1 MPSIIHHNHQ
11 ILKVTRKLIAE
22 TAQVSTSTVGM
33 ILSGRGQHSN
43 VKTRERVLQVAADLG
58 YQPSINARAFRLK
71 CSLLLGVLVNAV
83 NTHHAA
89 ELLRGVQSVIAAT
102 DYSPLVFFARS
113 QEDQEQCLARCLD
126 RRVDGLLINCVVGAA
141 AAELDG
147 VIHQLASQ
155 AAPVVEFFGH
165 LLPGVPKVNV
175 DNRQT
180 AELCTRHLIAQGHRR
195 IALFTHGRYEHQV
208 LHFDAWEQS
217 QGYRDA
223 LQAAGLQPIIIAGDM
238 DFSRLHEPGFLEV
251 EFLRL
256 GAEGLATLLALP
268 QPPTAVL
275 CYTDQT
281 AVGLNRACR
290 LKGLQVPAE
299 LSIIGNGGT
308 ALSAIINP
316 PLTTTRP
323 PAFEIGR
330 TAAANLL
337 LAIRG
342 QAPADASIAET
353 LIERQSTAA
362 PQGDRQPAQPAR

>member
-1 MPSIIHHNHQ
+1 
-11 ILKVTRKLIAE
+11 
-22 TAQVSTSTVGM
+22 M
-33 ILSGRGQHSN
+33 ILSGSGQNYN
-43 VKTRERVLQVAADLG
+43 VKTRERVLKVAADLG
-58 YQPSINARAFRLK
+58 YQPSINARAFRLQ
-71 CSLLLGVLVNAV
+71 CSLLLGVLINAV

-102 DYSPLVFFARS
+102 DYSPVVLFAAS
-113 QEDQEQCLARCLD
+113 MEDQEQCLGRCID
-126 RRVDGLLINCVVGAA
+126 RRVDGLLINCVVGTA

-180 AELCTRHLIAQGHRR
+180 AQLCTRHLIAQGHRR
-195 IALFTHGRYEHQV
+195 IALLTHSRYQHQV

-217 QGYRDA
+217 LGYRDA
-223 LQAAGLQPIIIAGDM
+223 LLAAGLEPVIIAGDL
-238 DFSRLHEPGFLEV
+238 DFNRLHEPGFLES

-256 GAEGLATLLALP
+256 GVEGLAALLALP

-275 CYTDQT
+275 CYDDLIG
-281 AVGLNRACR
+281 VGLNRECR
-290 LKGLQVPAE
+290 LRGLQVPAE
-299 LSIIGNGGT
+299 LSIFGNGGT
-308 ALSAIINP
+308 ALSAIVNP
-316 PLTTTRP
+316 PLSTTRP

-342 QAPADASIAET
+342 QAAADASIAET
-353 LIERQSTAA
+353 LLERQSTAA
-362 PQGDRQPAQPAR
+362 PAPRLPTRGKRKIK